1 MKFFTS
7 AIIAIATLTTFA
19 NNIQSADIQ
28 SENSSSTTSLSLLSS
43 DSVTQEQ
50 FNFEQT
56 FSSCNKGKYGCV
68 AIQGKP
74 TSSCFQQCAVN
85 VQQLLKNEGLVTQLR
100 SFYDSPEHSACVG
113 YRPDLGGNRMGAQY
127 IANLLTERLG
137 VKYVVSNGIYSGVYV
152 SCSASG
158 WPYSVTLH

>member
-1 MKFFTS
+1 MKIFTS
-7 AIIAIATLTTFA
+7 AIIAITALMTSA
-19 NNIQSADIQ
+19 SNIQSANIQ
-28 SENSSSTTSLSLLSS
+28 SGSNSSATSLSLLSS

-74 TSSCFQQCAVN
+74 TSSCGQQCAVN
-85 VQQLLKNEGLVTQLR
+85 VQQLLKNQGLVTQLR

-137 VKYVVSNGIYSGVYV
+137 VKYIVSSVVH